1 MVALHYFVLVF
12 ISSQWVY
19 CHSNHRYSSSD
30 NQKITL
36 VCKNKDMIREFF
48 KSLILQQDRTSLT
61 VYLHVPA
68 SAVYSMMVCLRTH
81 PNIFSFRVI
90 SFQECGAFATKHVSK
105 DPTTDFRGYL
115 CEIGYTKY
123 EFVINF
129 LCN

>member
-1 MVALHYFVLVF
+1 
-12 ISSQWVY
+12 
-19 CHSNHRYSSSD
+19 
-30 NQKITL
+30 
-36 VCKNKDMIREFF
+36 MIREFF